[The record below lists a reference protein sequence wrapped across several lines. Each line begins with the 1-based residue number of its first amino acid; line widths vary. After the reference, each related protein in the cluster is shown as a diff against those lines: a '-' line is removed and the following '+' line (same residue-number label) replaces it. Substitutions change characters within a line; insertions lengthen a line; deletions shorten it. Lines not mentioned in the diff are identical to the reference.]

1 MIAET
6 FPLEEDPA
14 ALGDEKWNTTE
25 VAFLMGLYA
34 AEGCLAW
41 RYGREGSCYEEP
53 EKIVYVTSIEETAT
67 HTEVV
72 RCAEKLGHK
81 VTPSP
86 EQETHSTRIEI
97 GFKELAKL
105 CSTHIGSPAIDKRL
119 SDAILHMPR
128 DWQRVFFSAYS
139 GGAGCVSHT
148 KKDAGAVRCVS
159 ASVGL
164 LRDTRLLLARL
175 GLVASV
181 NGRHNTKATWYSGKP
196 IYELYIGH
204 SQFDGTGSAKSYLH
218 PDGYILSA
226 VAEVRTYTWQ
236 GSVHDLTVAEDKSFV
251 VNGVAVHNSNING
264 DYFPEV
270 ALIHK
275 GPDYGYETFRTA
287 GLFKH
292 HVNKDITRS
301 FGNIMLSAWHDHMK
315 RVELVIEV
323 DRDKALQF
331 GATDVCDKLDQ
342 GIYPDVS
349 MGCLPKGSPVF
360 RADGRRVPIEAIKE
374 GDIVLTHKGRPR
386 LVTSTMVRPHKGPIY
401 HVKAYGHRDALML
414 TEEHPLWLV
423 RKEQMICHPSSKT
436 VNKGRKQRICTPNS
450 ASTKV
455 GCAECSTLPKYRFE
469 WVRTDEVCEGDY
481 LALPIPNY
489 RTDVKFTTDQARLL
503 GYYLSEGLV
512 LRTNAG
518 NPMAVQFCTNLLET
532 ETHEEL
538 YQLGERLG
546 LNVTEEYDVEDRN
559 GKYISIWDRSLAE
572 LCAQHC
578 GEKALTKRL
587 SSDLIGADV
596 ETLQLLLG
604 AYANVDGGCYKGSL
618 YFSTASEELSEQLRL
633 VLARCGMIASVN
645 EIVHKPSK
653 IVLKETIEFQVWVGT
668 DTAWKLTTSRHS
680 VGKSDRLCSKRF
692 FYTYD
697 GVTYLMTPIESVE
710 EVSYDDDVYN
720 FSVDEDE
727 SYLVEGL
734 AVHNCKVPYDLCSN
748 CTDWRRYEEAKA
760 TFDQV
765 NHKSISAAVLEVHKK
780 YPIRGLSITRNDY
793 CEHLRKALNKIMPN
807 GLKNYA
813 INDYPRFFD
822 ISVVFI
828 GADKTAKVMAKLAS
842 VSSFSHVAGDAIPSW
857 QVAEVMGYSTEEP
870 MEKAASVGHVL
881 PNIKAAAEIKSGEIE
896 KDVVPSQFGGKAVP
910 AKDDIPNDIL
920 DTLGKGDLSEAL
932 STPTMMGM
940 LLRPREF
947 QRITIISM
955 GNKPLADE
963 LDNKGIVFPHTD
975 EDESPADIGSG
986 HFSDMI
992 KKLLMPLMEGRSSL
1006 EPVAKRRMI
1015 KITIM
1020 GGPKEE
1026 SSLQKTS
1033 SHPFMQKIAA
1043 MYNGYIRGAISC
1055 LKDIPST
1062 VDSDSG
1068 LWSAIYGKGIGD
1080 SMFKLADGAQPA
1092 HVLGAAIVAEAI
1104 SVMAR
1109 RDVKRQEL
1117 QGQQAGLIEDLIAS
1131 HPHALASLAALGALH
1146 AEGSSLPKDLLAK
1159 LVGIGKNVISR

>member
-1 MIAET
+1 MIIKVCQFKAHRQNGERLVEIFQPGEMEKAASFFSMRKTAAPLLPSVRDLLETIRPNPRKIYILVNALGAGEYWGCFPDGALVQTSAGEKPIEQVEVGELVLTHKNRLRAVTARRTKQATELCDLYVQGLPSLAPTLTATPNHELYVVLRDDFIRTKRRVIWKVGTDQPISDRRTEAMSQLEFDWVAISQLRPGDMIAET

-139 GGAGCVSHT
+139 GGDGCVSHT

-204 SQFDGTGSAKSYLH
+204 SQFDGIGSAKSYLH

-264 DYFPEV
+264 DWFGV
-270 ALIHK
+270 SSLIHK
-275 GPDYGYETFRTA
+275 GPVYGHETFRTA
-287 GLFKH
+287 GIFKH
-292 HVNKDITRS
+292 HVNKQIERS
-301 FGNIMLSAWHDHMK
+301 LGIIMLAVWHDRMK
-315 RVELVIEV
+315 RVELVLEV
-323 DRDKALQF
+323 DRDKCAQF

-342 GIYPDVS
+342 NIFPDVS
-349 MGCLPKGSPVF
+349 MG
-360 RADGRRVPIEAIKE
+360 
-374 GDIVLTHKGRPR
+374 
-386 LVTSTMVRPHKGPIY
+386 
-401 HVKAYGHRDALML
+401 
-414 TEEHPLWLV
+414 
-423 RKEQMICHPSSKT
+423 
-436 VNKGRKQRICTPNS
+436 
-450 ASTKV
+450 TKV
-455 GCAECSTLPKYRFE
+455 PFDTCSICL
-469 WVRTDEVCEGDY
+469 
-481 LALPIPNY
+481 
-489 RTDVKFTTDQARLL
+489 DVK
-503 GYYLSEGLV
+503 
-512 LRTNAG
+512 
-518 NPMAVQFCTNLLET
+518 
-532 ETHEEL
+532 
-538 YQLGERLG
+538 
-546 LNVTEEYDVEDRN
+546 
-559 GKYISIWDRSLAE
+559 KYEA
-572 LCAQHC
+572 
-578 GEKALTKRL
+578 
-587 SSDLIGADV
+587 
-596 ETLQLLLG
+596 
-604 AYANVDGGCYKGSL
+604 
-618 YFSTASEELSEQLRL
+618 
-633 VLARCGMIASVN
+633 
-645 EIVHKPSK
+645 
-653 IVLKETIEFQVWVGT
+653 
-668 DTAWKLTTSRHS
+668 
-680 VGKSDRLCSKRF
+680 
-692 FYTYD
+692 
-697 GVTYLMTPIESVE
+697 
-710 EVSYDDDVYN
+710 
-720 FSVDEDE
+720 
-727 SYLVEGL
+727 
-734 AVHNCKVPYDLCSN
+734 
-748 CTDWRRYEEAKA
+748 AKA
-760 TFDQV
+760 TFDPSI
-765 NHKSISAAVLEVHKK
+765 HKSEGEAILAVHKRD
-780 YPIRGLSITRNDY
+780 PIRGVSITRNDY
-793 CEHLRKALNKIMPN
+793 CDDLRKRLNKILPD
-807 GLKNYA
+807 GRKVYA
-813 INDYPRFFD
+813 VNDYPRFFD
-822 ISVVFI
+822 ISFVFI

-857 QVAEVMGYSTEEP
+857 QVAEVMGYSEEP

-881 PNIKAAAEIKSGEIE
+881 PRIKSAAEIKSGEIE